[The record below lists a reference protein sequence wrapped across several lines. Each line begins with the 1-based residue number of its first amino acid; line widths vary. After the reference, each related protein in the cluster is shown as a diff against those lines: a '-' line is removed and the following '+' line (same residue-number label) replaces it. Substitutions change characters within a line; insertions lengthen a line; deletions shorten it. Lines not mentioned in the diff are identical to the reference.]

1 MQLTGHLTESVNQHY
16 DIVSES
22 DLMIALEKM
31 DGHSLGTVQ
40 PTFNDLQNPLL
51 AAISS

>member
-1 MQLTGHLTESVNQHY
+1 MQLTGHLTESVYARY

-22 DLMIALEKM
+22 DLMIAVEKM

-40 PTFNDLQNPLL
+40 PTFNNLQNPPL
-51 AAISS
+51 AATSS